1 MKRMPIRF
9 KMTLL
14 YSALT
19 ALLLLIFLPTLYFA
33 MRSALMNSQR
43 DLLQMAYDQVTSQ
56 LEYGDGSDGKTAQ
69 DSEDTADLPA
79 GVAYLITDEAQRT
92 VASRNMLSELEAL
105 TFLPGRTR
113 EVRAD
118 GALYLLMDGVDNEDS
133 AHLRIRACLPMDALD
148 RALKSVRTFSLV
160 GAPLLLAAAGLLG
173 LLVAKR
179 SLKPI
184 ERIIV
189 SAKVVA
195 SGDLS
200 ARISPAP
207 SRDEVGALTEML
219 NEMLNKLEASFLREK
234 RFASDAS
241 HELRTP
247 VSVIM
252 AYAETLAGEESQN
265 EDARQSVQTI
275 LGEAQRMR
283 RMISQLL
290 MVTRGDEGRY
300 PVAMEKMD
308 MAEVVRAVSAQMQS
322 MADER
327 GITLE
332 LDAQSA
338 QLTGDQSL
346 LTQLTLNLIE
356 NAIKYGAPGGHVRIG
371 SRTERGACHL
381 QVSDD
386 GPGIPSEHLPHIYE
400 RFYRVDSARDRTGS
414 GLGLSIVRWIVD
426 LHRGTIQVASS
437 ADGTRFDVSL
447 PA

>member
-1 MKRMPIRF
+1 MRRMPIRY

-19 ALLLLIFLPTLYFA
+19 ALLLLVFLPTLYFA
-33 MRSALMNSQR
+33 MRGALMNSQR
-43 DLLQMAYDQVTSQ
+43 NLLQMAYDQVASQ
-56 LEYGDGSDGKTAQ
+56 IEYRDGIYSQAAS
-69 DSEDTADLPA
+69 DSEDSTDLPA
-79 GVAYLITDEAQRT
+79 GAAYQITDGAQRV
-92 VASRNMLSELEAL
+92 VASRNMSAELNAL
-105 TFLPGRTR
+105 PFLPGRTR
-113 EVRAD
+113 EVRAG
-118 GALYLLMDGVDNEDS
+118 GALYLLMDGIDAEDGGN
-133 AHLRIRACLPMDALD
+133 LRIRACLPMDALE
-148 RALKSVRTFSLV
+148 RTLETVRTVGLV
-160 GAPLLLAAAGLLG
+160 GAPLLLVAAGLLG

-184 ERIIV
+184 ERIIS

-200 ARISPAP
+200 ARISHAP
-207 SRDEVGALTEML
+207 SRDEVGALTGML
-219 NEMLNKLEASFLREK
+219 NEMLDKLEASFLREK

-252 AYAETLAGEESQN
+252 AYAETLTGEESLD

-290 MVTRGDEGRY
+290 TVTRGDEGRY
-300 PVAMEKMD
+300 PVSMERMD
-308 MAEVVRAVSAQMQS
+308 MAEVARAVCDQMQN

-327 GITLE
+327 GIALE

-338 QLTGDQSL
+338 PLTGDQSL
-346 LTQLTLNLIE
+346 LTQLALNLIE
-356 NAIKYGAPGGHVRIG
+356 NAIKYGKQGGHVRVE
-371 SRTERGACHL
+371 SRPEGDVCRL

-386 GPGIPSEHLPHIYE
+386 GPGISPEHLPHIFE
-400 RFYRVDSARDRTGS
+400 RFYRADSARDRTGS

-426 LHRGTIQVASS
+426 LHCGTIQVVSS
-437 ADGTRFDVSL
+437 TEGTRFDVSL

>member
-1 MKRMPIRF
+1 MRRMPIRY

-43 DLLQMAYDQVTSQ
+43 DLLKMANDQVASQ
-56 LEYGDGSDGKTAQ
+56 IEQADGTEARAASDAE
-69 DSEDTADLPA
+69 DSADLPTGA
-79 GVAYLITDEAQRT
+79 AYLVTDSTQT
-92 VASRNMLSELEAL
+92 IASHNMSAELAAL
-105 TFLPGRTR
+105 PFLPGRTR
-113 EVRAD
+113 EVRA
-118 GALYLLMDGVDNEDS
+118 GGSLYLLMDGFDTEDNGN
-133 AHLRIRACLPMDALD
+133 LRIRTCLTMDALE
-148 RALKSVRTFSLV
+148 RALETVRMVGLV
-160 GAPLLLAAAGLLG
+160 GAPLILAAAGLLG

-179 SLKPI
+179 SLKPV
-184 ERIIV
+184 ERIIT

-200 ARISPAP
+200 TRISPAP

-219 NEMLNKLEASFLREK
+219 NEMLDKLEASFLREK

-252 AYAETLAGEESQN
+252 AYAETLAVEESLD

-290 MVTRGDEGRY
+290 TVTRGDEGRY
-300 PVAMEKMD
+300 PVSMEKMD
-308 MAEVVRAVSAQMQS
+308 MAEVARAVCDQMQNMS
-322 MADER
+322 DER

-338 QLTGDQSL
+338 PLTGDQSL

-356 NAIKYGAPGGHVRIG
+356 NAIKYGKPGGHVRVE
-371 SRTERGACHL
+371 SRLEEGACRL

-386 GPGIPSEHLPHIYE
+386 GPGILPEHLPHIFE
-400 RFYRVDSARDRTGS
+400 RFYRADSARDRTGS

-426 LHRGTIQVASS
+426 LHRGTIRVASS
-437 ADGTRFDVSL
+437 PDGTRFDVSL